1 MKKMSLSLALI
12 TSLMV
17 GCSAPKAKRL
27 DDSSALSINNSILEH
42 KYSFVPKD
50 PYLSGFNWTYHIVV
64 EKRLWMMIL
73 LKMILLLKLFYSPTI
88 QQKLF

>member
-12 TSLMV
+12 ASLMV

-27 DDSSALSINNSILEH
+27 DDGSALSINNSLLEH

>member
-27 DDSSALSINNSILEH
+27 D
-42 KYSFVPKD
+42 
-50 PYLSGFNWTYHIVV
+50 
-64 EKRLWMMIL
+64 
-73 LKMILLLKLFYSPTI
+73 
-88 QQKLF
+88 

>member
-50 PYLSGFNWTYHIVV
+50 PY
-64 EKRLWMMIL
+64 
-73 LKMILLLKLFYSPTI
+73 
-88 QQKLF
+88 